1 MRAGSCGT
9 TSSSLAE
16 HVRMSGKKHDCSL
29 SGPCPSKSSACTFG
43 KRLRPLDYPGMT
55 KLITCCKQLTINW
68 HSGILVVLAGI
79 SSPAYGTGKTHAL
92 ARIFSAA
99 WQAGKIAIYT
109 TGPELEERFTNFQRY
124 RTNSDGQREW
134 LDDESIYSQ
143 SLKDL
148 RRANILLI
156 DEADRMKK
164 EGWAERNLFKIVNAS
179 LSNDNIVV
187 MATNSLQNLPPPIQ
201 DRAHDSEEGAIIIDL
216 SDVPSYR
223 RLFAHREPEW
233 MRR

>member
-1 MRAGSCGT
+1 MG
-9 TSSSLAE
+9 
-16 HVRMSGKKHDCSL
+16 GK
-29 SGPCPSKSSACTFG
+29 
-43 KRLRPLDYPGMT
+43 
-55 KLITCCKQLTINW
+55 
-68 HSGILVVLAGI
+68 
-79 SSPAYGTGKTHAL
+79 
-92 ARIFSAA
+92 
-99 WQAGKIAIYT
+99 
-109 TGPELEERFTNFQRY
+109 
-124 RTNSDGQREW
+124 
-134 LDDESIYSQ
+134 